1 MKRTRTLLRRSFYRR
16 DLAVGRQ
23 VMHGAAYQ
31 FVSIGLRTLITIG
44 STVILARLL
53 LPADFGY
60 VAMATVVTELAGLL
74 GALGLSNVLV
84 QRATINRLQLDTF
97 FWASVGLGCALSA
110 AVVLL
115 SYPASSFFGDA
126 KVGEILR
133 VLGLNFILGSL
144 SIVPTA
150 VLSRMMRFGTEFW
163 IQNTTIIL
171 RTLAAIGA
179 AAAGWGVW
187 SLVVGALAG
196 TLISTVLYF
205 LAVPFM
211 PRFRFCAR
219 TITQSWRTSGGYLGN
234 SGLYYLNTNLD
245 LMLVG
250 RALGAASLGYYQSAR
265 SLTDEIRGRIAMP
278 VQNVLFPAF
287 SALQS
292 DRPKFRRLVLRA
304 ALLMAALVVPI
315 GFGVSANAEA
325 LVRALY
331 GDRWLPMV
339 PVMQL
344 FGLSASI
351 RAATAIASPLFGAN
365 DRVALSFRYNLIGTG
380 ITAAAVLVGTQ
391 WGVEGVALAVALSTC
406 YSLVGMYAAFRLI
419 DLGLSDMLRVLLPPY
434 CCAIVMWLG
443 TWCVFSSGPVS
454 SWLEASA
461 APTQLALRVL
471 FGGALYVCA
480 LLAVSAE
487 LRQELLNL
495 RLKLQ
500 RRGGRA

>member
-1 MKRTRTLLRRSFYRR
+1 MKRARTLLRRSFYRR

-44 STVILARLL
+44 STAILARLL

-171 RTLAAIGA
+171 RTLAAIAA
-179 AAAGWGVW
+179 AAAGWGAW
-187 SLVVGALAG
+187 SLVIGALAG
-196 TLISTVLYF
+196 SLISTVLYF
-205 LAVPFM
+205 MAVPYL
-211 PRFRFCAR
+211 PRLRFSR
-219 TITQSWRTSGGYLGN
+219 RVLTQSWRTSSGYLGN
-234 SGLYYLNTNLD
+234 SSLYYLNTNLD

-250 RALGAASLGYYQSAR
+250 RALGATALGYYQSAR

-292 DRPKFRRLVLRA
+292 DRPRFRALVMRA
-304 ALLMAALVVPI
+304 ALLMSALVVPI
-315 GFGVSANAEA
+315 GFGVSANADA
-325 LVRALY
+325 LVRTLY
-331 GDRWLPMV
+331 GTNWLAMV

-351 RAATAIASPLFGAN
+351 RAATAIAAPLFAAN
-365 DRVALSFRYNLIGTG
+365 DRVGLSFRYNLVGT
-380 ITAAAVLVGTQ
+380 IIMAVAVLGSTP
-391 WGVEGVALAVALSTC
+391 WGVEGVSLAVAVSTC
-406 YSLVGMYAAFRLI
+406 YAFVGMHAAFRLI
-419 DLGLSDMLRVLLPPY
+419 QLGVKDMLKVLLPPY
-434 CCAIVMWLG
+434 AAASVMWVA
-443 TWCVFSSGPVS
+443 TKAVFDQAC
-454 SWLEASA
+454 LQEC
-461 APTQLALRVL
+461 
-471 FGGALYVCA
+471 GALLQLMVQVGFGAMVYLAMV
-480 LLAVSAE
+480 LLLSVPLRREVMAV
-487 LRQELLNL
+487 LH
-495 RLKLQ
+495 RLW
-500 RRGGRA
+500 RN